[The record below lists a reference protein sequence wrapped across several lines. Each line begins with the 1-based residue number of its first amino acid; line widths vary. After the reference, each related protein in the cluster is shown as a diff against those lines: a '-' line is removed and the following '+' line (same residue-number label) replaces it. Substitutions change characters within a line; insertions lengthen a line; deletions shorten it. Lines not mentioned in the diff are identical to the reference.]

1 MTACPPATR
10 TNARSQARSLLRGTG
25 WVAGGFVLLAV
36 AWTVGEARWDARLF
50 AEVPGTTAENLGV
63 SDARALWAGR
73 PGLQVL
79 DVRSTWETSRGVIPG
94 ARCIPWGS
102 ADFRQRLEGWDRTRP
117 VLVYCEGGY
126 RSRKAVRVL
135 RDLGFTSVHHL
146 HRGMMWWRWAGEP
159 VAPGRRGGP

>member
-10 TNARSQARSLLRGTG
+10 TNARSLLRVTG

-79 DVRSTWETSRGVIPG
+79 DVRSAWETSRGVIPG
-94 ARCIPWGS
+94 ARCIPWG
-102 ADFRQRLEGWDRTRP
+102 RRTSGNASRAGTAAGPCWCIARVATAAARP
-117 VLVYCEGGY
+117 SGCSGTWASP
-126 RSRKAVRVL
+126 RS
-135 RDLGFTSVHHL
+135 TICT
-146 HRGMMWWRWAGEP
+146 AG
-159 VAPGRRGGP
+159 